1 MQFRLES
8 GIDVV
13 ACSEHDLQIPP
24 QQPVHDAA
32 SPTAFDHR
40 TVEPHGVVVLTLLQE
55 ENYVTR
61 HAEKKDRR
69 NKPYLRDLPT

>member
-13 ACSEHDLQIPP
+13 ACGEHDLQIP
-24 QQPVHDAA
+24 A